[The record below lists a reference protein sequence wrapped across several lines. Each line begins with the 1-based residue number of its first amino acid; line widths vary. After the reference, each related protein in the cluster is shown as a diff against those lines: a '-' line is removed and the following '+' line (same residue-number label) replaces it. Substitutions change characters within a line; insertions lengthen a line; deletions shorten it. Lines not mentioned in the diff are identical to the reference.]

1 MISEMGNNKMS
12 NYSSEILKKSAF
24 VDEINNVIND
34 PLSAGIYGEETLK
47 IVKDYLTRRLAEI
60 IKEHG

>member
-1 MISEMGNNKMS
+1 MT
-12 NYSSEILKKSAF
+12 NYSTEILKKSAF
-24 VDEINNVIND
+24 VDEMNNVIND

>member
-1 MISEMGNNKMS
+1 MT

-24 VDEINNVIND
+24 VDEINNVISD
-34 PLSAGIYGEETLK
+34 PLSAGIYGEETMK

-60 IKEHG
+60 KKEHG

>member
-1 MISEMGNNKMS
+1 MISENKEMS

-24 VDEINNVIND
+24 VDEMNNVIND
-34 PLSAGIYGEETLK
+34 PLSAGIYGEETVE

>member
-1 MISEMGNNKMS
+1 MISENKEMS
-12 NYSSEILKKSAF
+12 NYSIEILKKSAF
-24 VDEINNVIND
+24 VDEMNNVING
-34 PLSAGIYGEETLK
+34 PLSAGIYGEETVK